1 MEQEILSF
9 VTFDNNQSVVIV
21 LPDGYVSDLGG
32 LRDLRLDQ
40 MVEVEAGDR
49 LLRLQVERHV
59 DSEDVLT
66 SPVEGS

>member
-1 MEQEILSF
+1 MKQEILSF
-9 VTFDNNQSVVIV
+9 VTFDNNQSVEIV
-21 LPDGYVSDLGG
+21 FPDGYVSDLGR

-49 LLRLQVERHV
+49 LLRFQVERHV

-66 SPVEGS
+66 SPVERS